1 MTHIPVLD
9 SFRLDGKV
17 ALVTGGA
24 QGIGL
29 GIARALKLEGA
40 TVVLADVEADT
51 LERAAAELSC
61 ASYVL
66 DVRDR
71 QRWASV
77 VDDVEQTIGPID
89 ILCNNAG
96 VGGGAS
102 VTAMSY
108 ELWDWVMDV
117 NVGGVINGIQTVV
130 PRMLERGTGHIVNT
144 ASGAGLV
151 PGGGGYMY
159 GTSKYAVVGLS
170 ENLRPDLKK
179 RGIGVSVLCPGPV
192 ATDIIMRSET
202 GRPDHRPLTDEQ
214 RAQLQRTADWLKR
227 KGTPPD
233 AVGHMVVD
241 GIKSNALYIHTDRAV
256 EDAVKKRTERILAAL
271 PPA

>member
-1 MTHIPVLD
+1 MDDLRD
-9 SFRLDGKV
+9 KV

-29 GIARALKLEGA
+29 GIARALTAEGA
-40 TVVLADVEADT
+40 KVVVLDVEA
-51 LERAAAELSC
+51 EPMAQAAAELSC
-61 ASYVL
+61 ASYEL

-71 QRWASV
+71 DRWKAV
-77 VDDVEQTIGPID
+77 VDDVEASIGPVD

-102 VTAMSY
+102 VAAMTY

-130 PRMLERGTGHIVNT
+130 PRMLERGSGHVVNT

-151 PGGGGYMY
+151 SGGDGGGFMY
-159 GTSKYAVVGLS
+159 GTSKFAVVGLS
-170 ENLRPDLKK
+170 ENMRPDLAK
-179 RGIGVSVLCPGPV
+179 RGIGMSVLCPGPV
-192 ATDIIMRSET
+192 ATDIIIRSET
-202 GRPDHRPLTDEQ
+202 GRPDKRPLTEEQ
-214 RAQLQRTADWLKR
+214 RARLQRTDDWIKR

-233 AVGHMVVD
+233 EVGWMVVN
-241 GIKSNALYIHTDRAV
+241 GIKSNALYIHTDRVV
-256 EDAVKKRTERILAAL
+256 EEGVQRRTRRILDAL

>member
-1 MTHIPVLD
+1 MDDL
-9 SFRLDGKV
+9 RGKV

-29 GIARALKLEGA
+29 GIARALKADGA
-40 TVVLADVEADT
+40 VPVVLDVEEGPMART
-51 LERAAAELSC
+51 AEELSC
-61 ASYVL
+61 ASYAL

-71 QRWASV
+71 ERWRAV
-77 VDDVEQTIGPID
+77 VDDVEATIGPID

-96 VGGGAS
+96 VGGGTS
-102 VTAMSY
+102 VTAMSF

-117 NVGGVINGIQTVV
+117 NVGGVINGVQTVV
-130 PRMLERGTGHIVNT
+130 PRMLERGSGHVVNT

-151 PGGGGYMY
+151 PGGGGFMY

-170 ENLRPDLKK
+170 ENMRYDLAK
-179 RGIGVSVLCPGPV
+179 RGIGMSVLCPGPV
-192 ATDIIMRSET
+192 ATEIITRSET
-202 GRPDHRPLTDEQ
+202 GRPDNRPLTEEQ
-214 RAQLQRTADWLKR
+214 HAQLQRTADWLKR

-233 AVGHMVVD
+233 DVGWMVVN

-256 EDAVKKRTERILAAL
+256 EEGVQKRTRRILDAL
-271 PPA
+271 PQT

>member
-1 MTHIPVLD
+1 VEDL
-9 SFRLDGKV
+9 RGKV
-17 ALVTGGA
+17 VLITGGA

-29 GIARALKLEGA
+29 GIARAMKLEGA
-40 TVVLADVEADT
+40 EVVLADVEADT
-51 LERAAAELSC
+51 LQRAADELSC
-61 ASYVL
+61 ASHVL

-71 QRWASV
+71 ERWASV
-77 VDDVEQTIGPID
+77 VDDVERVIGPVD
-89 ILCNNAG
+89 VLCNNAG

-117 NVGGVINGIQTVV
+117 NVGGVINGVQTVV
-130 PRMLERGTGHIVNT
+130 PRMLERGSGHVVNT

-151 PGGGGYMY
+151 PAGGGFMY
-159 GTSKYAVVGLS
+159 VTSKYAVVGLS
-170 ENLRPDLKK
+170 ESMRTDLKK
-179 RGIGVSVLCPGPV
+179 RGVGMSVLCPGPV
-192 ATDIIMRSET
+192 ATDIITRSET
-202 GRPDHRPLTDEQ
+202 GRPDGRPLSDEQ

-241 GIKSNALYIHTDRAV
+241 GIKSNALYIHTDRAI
-256 EDAVKKRTERILAAL
+256 EDGFKKRVEKILGAL

>member
-1 MTHIPVLD
+1 MEDLRD
-9 SFRLDGKV
+9 KV
-17 ALVTGGA
+17 ALITGGA

-40 TVVLADVEADT
+40 AVVLADVEADT
-51 LERAAAELSC
+51 LQRAADELSC
-61 ASYVL
+61 PSYVL

-71 QRWASV
+71 ERWAEV
-77 VDDVEQTIGPID
+77 ADDVERTVGPID
-89 ILCNNAG
+89 VLCNNAG

-102 VTAMSY
+102 VTAMTY

-130 PRMLERGTGHIVNT
+130 PRMLERGSGHVVNT

-151 PGGGGYMY
+151 PAGGGFMY
-159 GTSKYAVVGLS
+159 VTSKYAVVGLS
-170 ENLRPDLKK
+170 ESMRTDLKK
-179 RGIGVSVLCPGPV
+179 RGVGMSVLCPGPV
-192 ATDIIMRSET
+192 ATDIITRSET
-202 GRPDHRPLTDEQ
+202 GRPDARPLTDEQ
-214 RAQLQRTADWLKR
+214 RTQLQRTADWLKR

-256 EDAVKKRTERILAAL
+256 EEGVQRRTEKILAAL

>member
-1 MTHIPVLD
+1 M
-9 SFRLDGKV
+9 

-29 GIARALKLEGA
+29 GIARALTAEGA
-40 TVVLADVEADT
+40 RVAILDVEPEPMAQ
-51 LERAAAELSC
+51 AAAELSC
-61 ASYVL
+61 ATYEL

-71 QRWASV
+71 DRWREV
-77 VDDVEQTIGPID
+77 VDDIEATLGPVG

-102 VTAMSY
+102 VTAMTY
-108 ELWDWVMDV
+108 ELWDWVMGV

-130 PRMLERGTGHIVNT
+130 PRMVERGRGHVVNT

-151 PGGGGYMY
+151 PGGGGFMY

-170 ENLRPDLKK
+170 ENMRPDLAK
-179 RGIGVSVLCPGPV
+179 RGVGMSVLCPGPV
-192 ATDIIMRSET
+192 ATDIITRSET
-202 GRPDHRPLTDEQ
+202 GRPDRRPLGDEQ

-233 AVGHMVVD
+233 AVGWMVVN
-241 GIKSNALYIHTDRAV
+241 GIKANALYIHTDRVV
-256 EDAVKKRTERILAAL
+256 EEGIQKRTRRILDSL
-271 PPA
+271 P

>member
-1 MTHIPVLD
+1 MEEL
-9 SFRLDGKV
+9 RGKV
-17 ALVTGGA
+17 ALVTGAA

-29 GIARALKLEGA
+29 GIARALKAEGA
-40 TVVLADVEADT
+40 VPVVLDVEEEPLA
-51 LERAAAELSC
+51 RAAEELSC

-71 QRWASV
+71 GRWKQVA
-77 VDDVEQTIGPID
+77 DDVEATIGPID

-117 NVGGVINGIQTVV
+117 NVGGVVNGVQTVV
-130 PRMLERGTGHIVNT
+130 PRMLERGSGHVVNT

-151 PGGGGYMY
+151 PAGGGYMY
-159 GTSKYAVVGLS
+159 VTSKYAVVGLS
-170 ENLRPDLKK
+170 ESMRRDLAKH
-179 RGIGVSVLCPGPV
+179 GVGMSVLCPGPV
-192 ATDIIMRSET
+192 ATEIITRAET
-202 GRPDHRPLTDEQ
+202 GRPDHRPLSDEQ
-214 RAQLQRTADWLKR
+214 RANLQRTADWLKR
-227 KGTPPD
+227 EGTPPD
-233 AVGHMVVD
+233 AVGWMVVN

-256 EDAVKKRTERILAAL
+256 EEGVQKRTRRILDAL
-271 PPA
+271 PPAPG

>member
-1 MTHIPVLD
+1 MEDLQ
-9 SFRLDGKV
+9 GKV

-29 GIARALKLEGA
+29 GIARALTAEGA
-40 TVVLADVEADT
+40 KVVVLDVEA
-51 LERAAAELSC
+51 EPMARAADELSC
-61 ASYVL
+61 ASYEL

-71 QRWASV
+71 DRWREV
-77 VDDVEQTIGPID
+77 VDDVEASIGPVD

-102 VTAMSY
+102 VSAMTY

-130 PRMLERGTGHIVNT
+130 PRLLARGTGHVVNT

-151 PGGGGYMY
+151 SGGGGGGFMY
-159 GTSKYAVVGLS
+159 GTSKFAVVGLS
-170 ENLRPDLKK
+170 ENMRPDLAK
-179 RGIGVSVLCPGPV
+179 RGIGMSVLCPGPV
-192 ATDIIMRSET
+192 ATDIIIRSET
-202 GRPDHRPLTDEQ
+202 GRPDGRPLTDEQ
-214 RAQLQRTADWLKR
+214 RAQLQKTDDWIKR

-233 AVGHMVVD
+233 EVGWMVVN
-241 GIKSNALYIHTDRAV
+241 GIKSNAAYIHTDRVV
-256 EDAVKKRTERILAAL
+256 EEGIQKRTRRILESL